1 MKIERVEKIVT
12 NLHHKTEYSIHI
24 KNLKQA
30 LNHELVLRNLH
41 RVIKF
46 NQMLG

>member
-1 MKIERVEKIVT
+1 MNMSFT
-12 NLHHKTEYSIHI
+12 L

-30 LNHELVLRNLH
+30 LHHGLIFTKLH

-46 NQMLG
+46 NQKDWLKP